1 MPNYPGWGF
10 FKFNPWRPK
19 FDQLIRHRAVNEPS
33 QCVERDFN
41 KEKERHCK
49 IRGGSLTAL
58 IRQHI
63 EAGLV
68 DEWKWRTWRRMK
80 EEAIARG
87 DVLQHEEASAVAA
100 LTLADITSP
109 LLFMGLCFGLATLM
123 LISELVTTMCI
134 RKQ

>member
-1 MPNYPGWGF
+1 MSHVSRVTWQVHLAERPVFMPNYPGWGF

-33 QCVERDFN
+33 RTFVEKAFN
-41 KEKERHCK
+41 KEKDRHCK

-80 EEAIARG
+80 
-87 DVLQHEEASAVAA
+87 DSAVKRS
-100 LTLADITSP
+100 IGS
-109 LLFMGLCFGLATLM
+109 
-123 LISELVTTMCI
+123 TTGFHNH
-134 RKQ
+134 REGPY